1 MRVLGIETSTGVE
14 GVAVVERGRL
24 LGEWTLNLPQSHSI
38 RLLPSIDGL
47 LRALGMG
54 IEEVDG
60 IAVSIGPGSFTGL
73 RIGLSTAKGLSMS
86 LGKPLLGVPT
96 LKALALPFS
105 SWPYLLCPLID
116 ARRGELYVALYRSR
130 GDELDEVLS
139 PQVLPPEEVVER
151 LRGEGAL
158 LVGDGALLYK
168 DLFLKEL
175 GDRAYFP
182 PPPLHHPRA
191 SAVAFLGEGRL
202 LRGERDDLLTLTPL
216 YVRPS
221 DAELKSSP

>member
-86 LGKPLLGVPT
+86 LGTVSYT
-96 LKALALPFS
+96 
-105 SWPYLLCPLID
+105 
-116 ARRGELYVALYRSR
+116 
-130 GDELDEVLS
+130 
-139 PQVLPPEEVVER
+139 
-151 LRGEGAL
+151 
-158 LVGDGALLYK
+158 
-168 DLFLKEL
+168 
-175 GDRAYFP
+175 
-182 PPPLHHPRA
+182 H
-191 SAVAFLGEGRL
+191 
-202 LRGERDDLLTLTPL
+202 LTLPTTER
-216 YVRPS
+216 V
-221 DAELKSSP
+221 